1 MFHSLSKKYFCSLIN
16 HEVFSQ
22 VPKRKCEIIKMI
34 GIFLKGNFIITVMRV
49 YVSEHMPSS
58 VKKKIFLPTFRAG
71 NQVNQRPKTSALTHA
86 ETNALNQSIQLIWQ
100 C

>member
-22 VPKRKCEIIKMI
+22 VSKRKCEIIKMI

-58 VKKKIFLPTFRAG
+58 VKKKYSSRHFEPAIRL
-71 NQVNQRPKTSALTHA
+71 
-86 ETNALNQSIQLIWQ
+86 TNALTPAP
-100 C
+100 